1 MNQRIE
7 AIAGKRERIAEH
19 LRQQIVSGHYAP
31 GDRLPTRR
39 ELELTFAVSTI
50 TIQSALDELH
60 RDGFV
65 VPQGRRGT
73 FVSERP
79 PHLHRYA
86 LAFPCRQ
93 GDTLKWNRFWQALVN
108 EASSPE
114 FASDLHLYF
123 NIDEDPEPNEARRE
137 LEADVAAHRV
147 AGVIFA
153 RLPFN
158 LGQSP
163 LIKAPGIPRAVIAT
177 YPDHAS
183 LIERGLNDLMA
194 QGCKRIAVLLAE
206 GLLEGQVG
214 YIESVLKQN
223 GHDIPPFWIQ
233 RAALHTPAS
242 AGGIVHLLMQGNPR
256 PDGLLIL
263 DDNLVEG
270 ACAGLIAAGIRVPQ
284 DVEVVAQHNFP
295 LPPSGALP
303 MRRIGFDARA
313 ILREC
318 MQMIAMQRHGE
329 TPPAVKLVPAI
340 FEEEMEAAM
349 GVNSV
354 PGTVLATGATG
365 RTRSPGTGTLL
376 RMGEK
381 AAAQGSGESECE

>member
-1 MNQRIE
+1 MILC
-7 AIAGKRERIAEH
+7 IATNNDFKTMTQQLEETVAKRERIAMH
-19 LRQQIVSGHYAP
+19 LRQQIVSGHYGP
-31 GDRLPTRR
+31 CDRLPTRR
-39 ELELTFAVSTI
+39 ELERSFAVSTI
-50 TIQSALDELH
+50 TIQSALDVLQ

-65 VPQGRRGT
+65 DAQGRRGT

-79 PHLHRYA
+79 PHLHQYA

-93 GDTLKWNRFWQALVN
+93 GDPLLWNRFWQALVN

-123 NIDEDPEPNEARRE
+123 NVDEDPEPNEARRE

-147 AGVIFA
+147 AGVVFA

-158 LGQSP
+158 LTESP
-163 LIKAPGIPRAVIAT
+163 LLKTPGIPLVAIASRAEGMACI
-177 YPDHAS
+177 YPNHAA

-194 QGCKRIAVLLAE
+194 QGRKRIAVLLAE

-214 YIESVLKQN
+214 HIEAVLKRN
-223 GHDIPPFWIQ
+223 GVEIPPFWIQ

-242 AGGIVHLLMQGNPR
+242 ARGIVHLLMQGNPN

-270 ACAGLIAAGIRVPQ
+270 ACAGLIAAGVRVPQ
-284 DVEVVAQHNFP
+284 DVDVVAHHNFP
-295 LPPSGALP
+295 LPSTGALP
-303 MRRIGFDARA
+303 IHRIGFDARA

-318 MQMIAMQRHGE
+318 MELIAMQRRGE
-329 TPPAVKLVPAI
+329 TPLALNLVPAS
-340 FEEEMEAAM
+340 FEEEMEAA
-349 GVNSV
+349 V
-354 PGTVLATGATG
+354 GAPVRG
-365 RTRSPGTGTLL
+365 
-376 RMGEK
+376 
-381 AAAQGSGESECE
+381 